1 MAQKEKKED
10 KVTPLMKQYN
20 GIKSKYPD
28 ALLLFRVGDFY
39 ETFGSDAVLASKI
52 LEIVLTN
59 RANGSSRI
67 ELAGFPH
74 HALDN
79 YLPKLVRAGHR
90 VAICDQLEDPKKTK
104 KIVKRG
110 VTELVTPGV
119 SYNHLTIDSK
129 KNNYISSIFY
139 GDKQIG
145 VSFLDISTGDFFVSQ
160 GDIEHI
166 NKLIQSLSPS
176 EILYQKS
183 RRKQFN
189 VDFDSS
195 YFSFPIDDW
204 PYTYE
209 YATELLLTQFKTK
222 SLKGF
227 GIENLHEGII
237 SSGIILHYLKETKHE
252 DNSNILSISRIEEE
266 KYLWMDKFTIRN
278 LELFFSPNQ
287 GAKTLIQIL
296 DQTETPMGSRMISRW
311 LALPLKNKAEINK
324 RLEIVNYF
332 NENDKFLQVAQNN
345 FRNIGDLERLVSKVS
360 TRRVNP
366 REVQKLK
373 ESLNSILPIKE
384 ECEKSKINILQKLGK
399 DLDICSS
406 LINKIENEIV
416 NDPPAFLH
424 KLDIIKRG
432 VDSEL
437 DELKEIK
444 DSAKNF
450 LEKMRVTESEKTGI
464 PSLKISYNNVFGY
477 YLEVRNI
484 HKDKVP
490 QSWIRKQTLVNAE
503 RYITAELKE
512 YESKIMSAQERI
524 GVIEYNIYNKIIDEI
539 SEQIIVLKKNANI
552 ISFLDCLL
560 SFSKISTKYNYVKP
574 VINNSSK
581 LRIIKGRHPVIEQQL
596 EHLKSYIPNDIILNQ
611 ENQQLIMI
619 TGPNMS
625 GKSAILRQTAL
636 IVLMAQI
643 GCFVPAENVEIG
655 IVDKIFTRVGAS
667 DNISS
672 GESTFMVEMNETA
685 SIVNNLSKRSLI
697 ILDEIGRGTSTYDG
711 ISIAWAIAKYIHD
724 IDYKPLTLF
733 ATHYHELNEM
743 EKKYSRIK
751 NFHVS
756 IKNLGEK
763 ILFLRKLIKG
773 GTSHSFGI
781 HVGKMAGLPAQI
793 INTSEKILKDLE
805 QKKPSNKVN
814 EIDELQLTIF
824 DNNSSEMKEI
834 KKILDN
840 VDIENMTPVDS
851 LIQLS
856 KLKQILKN

>member
-416 NDPPAFLH
+416 SDPPAFLH

-464 PSLKISYNNVFGY
+464 PSLKISHNNVFGY

-484 HKDKVP
+484 HKD
-490 QSWIRKQTLVNAE
+490 
-503 RYITAELKE
+503 
-512 YESKIMSAQERI
+512 
-524 GVIEYNIYNKIIDEI
+524 
-539 SEQIIVLKKNANI
+539 
-552 ISFLDCLL
+552 
-560 SFSKISTKYNYVKP
+560 
-574 VINNSSK
+574 
-581 LRIIKGRHPVIEQQL
+581 
-596 EHLKSYIPNDIILNQ
+596 
-611 ENQQLIMI
+611 
-619 TGPNMS
+619 
-625 GKSAILRQTAL
+625 
-636 IVLMAQI
+636 
-643 GCFVPAENVEIG
+643 
-655 IVDKIFTRVGAS
+655 
-667 DNISS
+667 
-672 GESTFMVEMNETA
+672 
-685 SIVNNLSKRSLI
+685 
-697 ILDEIGRGTSTYDG
+697 
-711 ISIAWAIAKYIHD
+711 
-724 IDYKPLTLF
+724 
-733 ATHYHELNEM
+733 
-743 EKKYSRIK
+743 
-751 NFHVS
+751 
-756 IKNLGEK
+756 
-763 ILFLRKLIKG
+763 
-773 GTSHSFGI
+773 
-781 HVGKMAGLPAQI
+781 
-793 INTSEKILKDLE
+793 
-805 QKKPSNKVN
+805 
-814 EIDELQLTIF
+814 
-824 DNNSSEMKEI
+824 
-834 KKILDN
+834 
-840 VDIENMTPVDS
+840 
-851 LIQLS
+851 
-856 KLKQILKN
+856 